1 MSLPLAKMSLQAFLD
16 WENQQPERHE
26 FYRGEV
32 FAMVG
37 ARRVHGVVVGNLC
50 AALKARLQG
59 RIGQVFAHSMQVR
72 VADDAVFYP
81 DVFVTCDARDL
92 RTEMV
97 FEHPMLIVEVL
108 SASTQAF
115 DRGAKFA
122 AYRGLTS
129 LREYVL
135 IDPDTRSV
143 EVFRRNERGLF
154 ELHDQSGAAA
164 LALASLDASI
174 PMGEVFEGVRAEDT
188 VDAPGSDEPARQ
200 P

>member
-1 MSLPLAKMSLQAFLD
+1 MPLPLARMSLQAFLD
-16 WENQQPERHE
+16 WENQQPGRNE

-37 ARRVHGVVVGNLC
+37 ARRVHGVIVGNVF
-50 AALKARLQG
+50 AALKSRLKG
-59 RIGQVFAHSMQVR
+59 RPCQAFVESMKVR
-72 VADDAVFYP
+72 VADDVVFYP

-135 IDPDTRSV
+135 IDPDTRGV

-154 ELHDQSGAAA
+154 ELHDQSGTAV
-164 LALASLDASI
+164 LASLDASI
-174 PMGEVFEGVRAEDT
+174 PMGDVFEGVRVEISD
-188 VDAPGSDEPARQ
+188 GSDEAALQ